1 MERQED
7 KMGRKDMELLT
18 LVLLRYGKCLTDDN
32 IELPPK
38 KTRDYYNY
46 IRIRCIEY
54 DGFIY
59 YHKMCDGAV
68 ADIQK
73 IGRTKRS

>member
-1 MERQED
+1 MNRE
-7 KMGRKDMELLT
+7 DMEALSLE
-18 LVLLRYGKCLTDDN
+18 LLRYGKYLTDDQIRITN
-32 IELPPK
+32 S
-38 KTRDYYNY
+38 RDCYCY

-59 YHKMCDGAV
+59 YHKMCDGEV

>member
-1 MERQED
+1 MKQED
-7 KMGRKDMELLT
+7 TEVLS
-18 LVLLRYGKCLTDDN
+18 LVLLRYGKYLTDDQ
-32 IELPPK
+32 IRI
-38 KTRDYYNY
+38 TSSRDCYSY

-59 YHKMCDGAV
+59 YHKMCDGEV
-68 ADIQK
+68 VDIQK